1 MKDWDA
7 INGVNRM
14 QAYIISHL
22 DEEITLQEL
31 ADAAGYSMW
40 HAARIFKELL
50 NQTPF
55 EYIRC
60 ARLTQAARCLRD
72 TDEKILNVALDHG
85 FESHDGFTRSFV
97 RQFHM
102 TPRVYRTETP
112 AIAYFTYYPIRNY
125 YLCTRES
132 EEDKME
138 EKQLSSI
145 VTVTAVKRPARQIIL
160 QRSADAKDYFSYCE
174 EKGCDWEGILNSVA
188 EKMDSAAL
196 MTLPQKLVREGTSAI
211 AAGIEVPETYSKK
224 LPEGYEMI
232 FFPPCEMLYFQGQ
245 PFENEEDFPQALE
258 IVMQAIRNYR
268 PEQWGYQLDLSLAP
282 CFNFGASAEK
292 GAKMALPVR
301 PL

>member
-1 MKDWDA
+1 
-7 INGVNRM
+7 
-14 QAYIISHL
+14 
-22 DEEITLQEL
+22 
-31 ADAAGYSMW
+31 
-40 HAARIFKELL
+40 
-50 NQTPF
+50 
-55 EYIRC
+55 
-60 ARLTQAARCLRD
+60 
-72 TDEKILNVALDHG
+72 
-85 FESHDGFTRSFV
+85 
-97 RQFHM
+97 
-102 TPRVYRTETP
+102 
-112 AIAYFTYYPIRNY
+112 
-125 YLCTRES
+125 
-132 EEDKME
+132 ME

-258 IVMQAIRNYR
+258 IVMQAIRKYR